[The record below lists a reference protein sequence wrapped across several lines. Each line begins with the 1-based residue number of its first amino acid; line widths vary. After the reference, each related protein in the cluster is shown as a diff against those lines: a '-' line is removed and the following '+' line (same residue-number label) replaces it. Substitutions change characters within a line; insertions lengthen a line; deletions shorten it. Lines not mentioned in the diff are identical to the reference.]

1 MDNKTFFKTRKGAAI
16 VMAVLILFSCWLGA
30 NRSLGKLYRNVENA
44 FDVAQ
49 SAADVSIAECL
60 NERRTYARDLLTV
73 AGRYLAASDSTV
85 KAVSKAVDSL
95 EKANSISKKY
105 EANVDLTEAAANLYD
120 ALLKKSL
127 SSNDEMLVKK
137 TYQNFKSLNDQ
148 MSHAAYNVLATE
160 YNTVFKASPLS
171 GISGRKQAE
180 LFQ

>member
-30 NRSLGKLYRNVENA
+30 NRSLGKLYRNVEDA
-44 FDVAQ
+44 FAVAQ
-49 SAADVSIAECL
+49 SAADVSIEGCL
-60 NERRTYARDLLTV
+60 NERKTYARDLLTV
-73 AGRYLAASDSTV
+73 AGRYLAASDSNV
-85 KAVSKAVDSL
+85 KALTKAVDSL
-95 EKANSISKKY
+95 EKATTIAKKY
-105 EANVDLTEAAANLYD
+105 DANVEMTSAAANLYD
-120 ALLKKSL
+120 ALLPKSL
-127 SSNDEMLVKK
+127 TSNDEMLVKK

-171 GISGRKQAE
+171 GISGQKKAD

>member
-49 SAADVSIAECL
+49 SAADVSIESCL

-73 AGRYLAASDSTV
+73 AGRVLPSSDSAV
-85 KAVSKAVDSL
+85 KALTKAVEKL
-95 EKANSISKKY
+95 EKADTISEKY
-105 EANVDLTEAAANLYD
+105 DANVEMTSSAADLYD
-120 ALLKKSL
+120 ALLKKGL